1 MAKFYIC
8 WRPRAGKRIC
18 KHIPVWLPDRRLW
31 TPPDPR
37 RSLAVRLLGR
47 IRDAAIAL
55 LGPHPHPWRGI
66 DAPLSGE
73 TRRDLTLLAAMDTLT
88 ESLGPGLRASLQ
100 TSVREI
106 AGRVPLP
113 AGVEASLGG

>member
-1 MAKFYIC
+1 MAKFYVC
-8 WRPRAGKRIC
+8 WRTPAGERIC
-18 KHIPVWLPDRRLW
+18 KHIPVWMPDRRLW

-37 RSLAVRLLGR
+37 RSLAVRLPERVRG
-47 IRDAAIAL
+47 AVIAL
-55 LGPHPHPWRGI
+55 FGPRPHPWRGI
-66 DAPLSGE
+66 DAGLSRE

-100 TSVREI
+100 GSVREI

-113 AGVEASLGG
+113 AGVAATLGG